1 MAEEGSEEEGNSAA
15 LQAFLAKLGGM
26 NIEGVLQAG
35 HQAMLRLLVA
45 KVALGDA
52 THQEMAVLR
61 NMLRDNGMV
70 LGKVIDGQAIK
81 PSELPNDHDDLI
93 AELPAPS
100 DVKP

>member
-1 MAEEGSEEEGNSAA
+1 MATDEEGEEGPSKVQGFLDV
-15 LQAFLAKLGGM
+15 LQKMG
-26 NIEGVLQAG
+26 IEGVLQAG
-35 HQAMLRLLVA
+35 HEAMLRLLVA
-45 KVALGDA
+45 RVAAGEA

-93 AELPAPS
+93 AELPAPTYLR
-100 DVKP
+100 P